1 MPIPRVT
8 RRNFLSSAALSSA
21 ALGWLPRSASAEAPN
36 SSRSEADWFSSQ
48 TEWDSASFNHL
59 LRARRTVKQL
69 FDVTAPDGE
78 TLTDHVH
85 NALTGLERGFGIPKE
100 KILVVA
106 ALRAGATILNF
117 DEMGIYLTQV
127 TPTCSVCGGGRLS
140 ARSAGVGAPFLDRGG
155 LQGVSVST
163 SLAGGILLS
172 ALWSSEGMA
181 SLGFAMGVRGLS
193 SSNFGDSGDDFSRQ
207 SAAADIVVPGG
218 VVGDQPEERRQ
229 RHGLTAGAGLEEL
242 QDGLDL
248 AA

>member
-106 ALRAGATILNF
+106 ALRASATILNF
-117 DEMGIYLTQV
+117 DDYAWKKYQLGAGYKVKDPATGKPAERNIYFASTISPDGRYASDDPNDPRSIESDSSLQALQRRGVQQLCCHAAVVGTASYAVKRLKLQV
-127 TPTCSVCGGGRLS
+127 SQETV
-140 ARSAGVGAPFLDRGG
+140 ARDLLAHLLPGVL
-155 LQGVSVST
+155 
-163 SLAGGILLS
+163 
-172 ALWSSEGMA
+172 
-181 SLGFAMGVRGLS
+181 
-193 SSNFGDSGDDFSRQ
+193 
-207 SAAADIVVPGG
+207 VVPSM
-218 VVGDQPEERRQ
+218 VSAIPLLET
-229 RHGLTAGAGLEEL
+229 HGRFAYLRL
-242 QDGLDL
+242 
-248 AA
+248 